1 MVDDDGKEFS
11 SVIVPL
17 SLIQKLSE
25 GLLQLIDEWHE
36 QRGIEDLNLE
46 KCVVAM
52 MAAVDAAAETLHSY
66 PDGAT
71 LQ

>member
-1 MVDDDGKEFS
+1 MDDDYGKEHCG
-11 SVIVPL
+11 VVVPV
-17 SLIQKLSE
+17 SLIIALTDS
-25 GLLQLIDEWHE
+25 LLTQIDKWHE
-36 QRGIEDLNLE
+36 DRGIEDLNLE